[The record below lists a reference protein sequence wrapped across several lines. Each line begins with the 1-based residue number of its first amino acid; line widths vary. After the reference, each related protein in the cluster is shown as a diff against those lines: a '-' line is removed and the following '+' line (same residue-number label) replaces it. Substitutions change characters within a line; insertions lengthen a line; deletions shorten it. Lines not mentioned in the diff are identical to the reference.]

1 MEVKLNSLFYDI
13 KDTII
18 RLIQKKNIDIDILA
32 FNLGISRNTF
42 IENFNKRIDDF
53 TFYLQALSILESW
66 EE

>member
-53 TFYLQALSILESW
+53 TFYLQTLSILENW

>member
-53 TFYLQALSILESW
+53 TFYLQTLSILESW

>member
-53 TFYLQALSILESW
+53 TFYLQTLSVLESW

>member
-18 RLIQKKNIDIDILA
+18 KKKKKKNIDIDILA

-53 TFYLQALSILESW
+53 TFYLQTLSILESW

>member
-1 MEVKLNSLFYDI
+1 MEEKLNSLFFDI

-53 TFYLQALSILESW
+53 TFYLQTLSILESW

>member
-1 MEVKLNSLFYDI
+1 MEEKLNSLFFDI

-42 IENFNKRIDDF
+42 IENFHKRIDDF
-53 TFYLQALSILESW
+53 TFYLQTLSILESW